1 MNLKTKF
8 LLICLIAV
16 SGAFAQVQTP
26 ALKAMFIYN
35 FAAQTEWP
43 ESYRNG
49 DFVIGILGTSPA
61 SAELEKLAQVKKIG
75 AQKIVVKLFSS
86 PAMMDKCHLLFVAD
100 GLSGKITEVASSVG
114 TSSTLVVSE
123 GDGLCKK
130 GSMINFFV
138 KADKLGFEMS
148 KGNMAKCNLK
158 PTNYLEKLAV
168 IIN

>member
-1 MNLKTKF
+1 MKLKF
-8 LLICLIAV
+8 LAICLFALNSV
-16 SGAFAQVQTP
+16 MAQVQTP

-43 ESYRNG
+43 ESYRSG
-49 DFVIGILGTSPA
+49 DFIIGILGSSPA
-61 SAELEKLAQVKKIG
+61 SSELEKLAQVKKIG
-75 AQKIVVKLFSS
+75 SQKIVIKLFSS
-86 PAMMDKCHLLFVAD
+86 AAMMDKCHLLFIAD
-100 GLSGKITEVASSVG
+100 GQSAKAGEVASNIG
-114 TSSTLVVSE
+114 TSSTLIVSE

-148 KGNMAKCNLK
+148 KSNMAKCNLK

-168 IIN
+168 LVN